1 MSVRK
6 DILELQKT
14 MESTIIGQKEILEMI
29 LVSVL
34 SNGNLLVEGMPGLA
48 KTRAIKALANNIEG
62 NFSRIQFTPDLK
74 TADITGRIE
83 SYKNQD
89 TEETMMRFVKG
100 PIFNNI
106 VLADEIN
113 RTPSRTQ
120 NALLEAMEERQVTVG
135 GETYP
140 MEKLFMVMATMN
152 PIAEGEG
159 VFPLPEAQKDR
170 FLMNV
175 RVDYPDE
182 AAEMEVVKLVR
193 NENRQKQAKEKKAK
207 PLAQKIIFDARA
219 EIDEVSVPDHVLQ
232 YMVDFVFVTRFPERI
247 NYELKSYI
255 NVGASPRASI
265 ALDKA
270 SRSFAWLKGDKEVS
284 IEHVR
289 AMATPVLRHRLMVT
303 DRARKHKVL
312 TDELV
317 ADIIEK
323 MPVPKAGKQSKS
335 SKAS

>member
-1 MSVRK
+1 MSVLK

-14 MESTIIGQKEILEMI
+14 MESNIIGQKEILEMI

-34 SNGNLLVEGMPGLA
+34 SNGNLLVEGLPGLA
-48 KTRAIKALANNIEG
+48 KTRAIKALASNIEG
-62 NFSRIQFTPDLK
+62 NFSRIQFTPDLR
-74 TADITGRIE
+74 TPDISGRVESHKNKETG
-83 SYKNQD
+83 
-89 TEETMMRFVKG
+89 ETMMRFVKG
-100 PIFNNI
+100 PIFSNI

-113 RTPSRTQ
+113 RAPSRTQ
-120 NALLEAMEERQVTVG
+120 NSLLEAMEERQVTVA

-152 PIAEGEG
+152 PIADGEG

-170 FLMNV
+170 FLMNI

-182 AAEMEVVKLVR
+182 AAEKDVVLLVR
-193 NENRQKQAKEKKAK
+193 DENKQKQAKAKKSK
-207 PLAQKIIFDARA
+207 PLAQKVIFEARS
-219 EIDEVSVPDHVLQ
+219 EIDEITVPDHVLQ
-232 YMVDFVFVTRFPERI
+232 YMIDFIFVTREPERI

-255 NVGASPRASI
+255 SIGASPRASI

-270 SRSFAWLKGDKEVS
+270 SRAFAWLKGDKEVG
-284 IEHVR
+284 IEHVQ

-323 MPVPKAGKQSKS
+323 LAIPKKA
-335 SKAS
+335 KAS